1 MKSFKMNLT
10 RKKKISFFLLI
21 MKGKKLFSSTLY
33 KDSLGH
39 FYILDNAG
47 SIMPAV
53 SDTTYTSLF
62 CFTCKLKE
70 NINKDKLQLAL
81 EKTILRYKYLYCRL
95 RKGLFWYYLEEI
107 EEKPKIENEIE
118 PACTNYSIF
127 SSPLFRV
134 RAKDK
139 RISVEFSHALTDGTG
154 AIEFL
159 KTLLYE
165 YFNFLGYNL
174 PSTNIKIASEP
185 IDPEE
190 YEDGYK
196 RYYEKNI
203 PKPDPLPISFHIPGK
218 VLPKHK
224 YRVIFGY
231 CKVDQVLKIAKSKNL
246 TLTEFLSAIF
256 IYSLQQIY
264 FSIDEKKRKRF
275 SPFIAFETPI
285 NLRKIHPSKTMR
297 NFSLFLISKIDC
309 RMGQYTLDEIF
320 ELTHLQMQN
329 ELKKKEHLKMIKR
342 NVASEYIFALR
353 LVPLF
358 LKVLVLRSAFYYL
371 GDGLISGFLSNIGK
385 IDLEPA
391 YFEHIDY
398 FDFIPAPGK
407 ASKTNCSVVS
417 FNNTLSIAFGSRT
430 EEKELERIFF
440 TTLVSLGVE
449 VLVTTKF

>member
-1 MKSFKMNLT
+1 MKM
-10 RKKKISFFLLI
+10 
-21 MKGKKLFSSTLY
+21 KKLISTTRY

-70 NINKDKLQLAL
+70 KVEKEKLQIAL
-81 EKTILRYKYLYCRL
+81 EKTIKRYKYLYCKL
-95 RKGLFWYYLEEI
+95 KKGLFWYYLEEI
-107 EEKPKIENEIE
+107 DKKPKIEDEVE
-118 PACTNYSIF
+118 PICTNYSIF
-127 SSPLFRV
+127 TSPLFRV
-134 RAKDK
+134 RAKDR

-165 YFNFLGYNL
+165 YFNILGYNL
-174 PSTNIKIASEP
+174 PSTNITVASSP

-190 YEDGYK
+190 YEDDYK
-196 RYYEKNI
+196 RYYEQNI
-203 PKPDPLPISFHIPGK
+203 PKPDPLPIAFHIPGK
-218 VLPKHK
+218 ILPKHI

-231 CKVDQVLKIAKSKNL
+231 CDVDQVLKVAKSKNL
-246 TLTEFLSAIF
+246 TLTEFLSAIY
-256 IYSLQQIY
+256 IYSLQKIY
-264 FSIDEKKRKRF
+264 FSIDERKRKRY

-297 NFSLFLISKIDC
+297 NFSLFLISKLDC

-320 ELTHLQMQN
+320 ELTHLQMQI

-371 GDGLISGFLSNIGK
+371 GDGLISGFLSNIGQINLDQK
-385 IDLEPA
+385 
-391 YFEHIDY
+391 YFEHIEH

-417 FNNTLSIAFGSRT
+417 FKNILSIAFGSRT
-430 EEKELERIFF
+430 EQKDLERIFF
-440 TTLVSLGVE
+440 STLVSLGINVH
-449 VLVTTKF
+449 VTTKL